1 MSNVRVRFAPSPT
14 GYLHIGGV
22 RTALF
27 NWLYARHTGG
37 TFILRIEDTD
47 QTRSTDESI
56 KAILDGMD
64 WCGMDYDEGPGVGG
78 PFGPYRQTERM
89 EIYREHVQRLLESG
103 RAYRC
108 YCTPEELDERR
119 KAALAAGRPP
129 KYDGRCRDITTPPE
143 GRTPVIRF
151 RANEKGRTVVNDLI
165 KGEVSFDNAV
175 MDDLIIMRSDGYP
188 TYNFVVVVDDATM
201 GITHVLRG
209 DDHLNNTPR
218 QIQMYEALGYPT
230 PEFGH
235 LSMILGPD
243 KARLSKRHGATSI
256 MQYKEMGYL
265 PEAMV
270 NYLVRL
276 GWSHGDQEVFSAS
289 EMKEK
294 FSLESISS
302 AAAVFN
308 PEKLNWLNHHYIN
321 NLPPEHIAELFAG
334 MLKDNGLL
342 TGEPDMG
349 WITKIV
355 LAQRERSSTLAEMVE
370 LSRYFFTETVEF
382 DPKAKSKF
390 LNADILPV
398 LGLLINMLD
407 EVKEFTHD
415 PLKAVFDRVMAETGL
430 KMGKVAQPVR
440 VALTGG
446 TVSPGIF
453 ETMEI
458 FGRDKTMERLRAA
471 VKSIG

>member
-1 MSNVRVRFAPSPT
+1 MGNLRVRFAPSPT

-27 NWLYARHTGG
+27 NWLFARHNKG

-56 KAILDGMD
+56 QAILDGME
-64 WCGMDYDEGPGVGG
+64 WCGMDYDEGP
-78 PFGPYRQTERM
+78 YRQTERM
-89 EIYREHVQRLLESG
+89 ELYREHVDKLLASG
-103 RAYRC
+103 RAYKC
-108 YCTPEELDERR
+108 YCSPEELEERR

-129 KYDGRCRDITTPPE
+129 KYDGRCRDLATPPE

-151 RANEKGRTVVNDLI
+151 RANEQGKTVVKDLI
-165 KGEVSFDNAV
+165 KGEISFDNAV

-218 QIQMYEALGYPT
+218 QIQLYEALGYKT

-235 LSMILGPD
+235 LSMILGSD

-276 GWSHGDQEVFSAS
+276 GWSFGDQEVFSVD
-289 EMKEK
+289 EMVEK
-294 FSLESISS
+294 FSLDSISS
-302 AAAVFN
+302 SAAVFN

-321 NLPPEHIAELFAG
+321 SLAPEHIAGLFKE
-334 MLKDNGLL
+334 MLETAGLL
-342 TGEPDMG
+342 SGPVDMG
-349 WITKIV
+349 WLTKIV
-355 LAQRERSSTLAEMVE
+355 LAQRERSSTLVEMVE
-370 LSRYFFTETVEF
+370 LSRYFFKDSVEF
-382 DPKAKSKF
+382 DPKAKDKF
-390 LNADILPV
+390 LNADIKPV
-398 LGLLINMLD
+398 LGRLIELLEGVD
-407 EVKEFTHD
+407 DFTHD
-415 PLKAVFDRVMAETGL
+415 PLKTVFEKVMEETGL

-458 FGRDKTMERLRAA
+458 FGREKTLARIKA
-471 VKSIG
+471 VVKGIS